1 MNITLFPIQLYRIVR
16 HITGKIYVRLFNSK
30 PRLYF
35 YPHSLRWF
43 KRNFEFSQNIDF
55 YCWRSTNKYFLNL
68 YIHKWCFGSKQLEK
82 LKNSEDKHP
91 KFWGRFGE
99 YPVVLIKKEG

>member
-1 MNITLFPIQLYRIVR
+1 IQLYRIAR
-16 HITGKIYVRLFNSK
+16 HLTGKIYVRLFNNK

-35 YPHSLRWF
+35 FPHSLSWF
-43 KRNFEFSQNIDF
+43 KRNFDFSHNIEF

-68 YIHKWCFGSKQLEK
+68 YIHKWLFGEKMLEK
-82 LKNSEDKHP
+82 LRKSEDKYP

-99 YPVVLIKKEG
+99 YPVIVIKKRD

>member
-1 MNITLFPIQLYRIVR
+1 MVL
-16 HITGKIYVRLFNSK
+16 
-30 PRLYF
+30 
-35 YPHSLRWF
+35 W
-43 KRNFEFSQNIDF
+43 
-55 YCWRSTNKYFLNL
+55 
-68 YIHKWCFGSKQLEK
+68 SKQLEK